1 LRQRRRR
8 AARAWKRAQQL
19 RNDCRKAPND
29 PDNAEL
35 KPVAVSIRDFK
46 IMSGLSNATIFR
58 RIADGWLK
66 SIKIHG
72 RRLISF
78 DEVERLREGAPV

>member
-1 LRQRRRR
+1 VEARATAAQRAPQGAQRSGQRRT
-8 AARAWKRAQQL
+8 
-19 RNDCRKAPND
+19 
-29 PDNAEL
+29 E
-35 KPVAVSIRDFK
+35 AVSIRDFK

-58 RIADGWLK
+58 RIADGSLK